1 MLGTTEQDF
10 MLVRTFSFVAILCS
24 CCGALA
30 AAPSTTKIADRIEQ
44 VTFSSPSF
52 GAKKSYS
59 VVLPAN
65 YDAQKSDWPVLYLLH
80 GRGRNDRSLIDDPV
94 TREALL
100 NASFVT
106 VLPNGED
113 GWYLDSQVGSKH
125 SYAKLLEET
134 IHDAE
139 SRFHLSREPR
149 KRAIA
154 GWSMGGYGSM
164 RFAVTHP
171 QQFAMVATILG
182 LLDFPRSGLPEGQ
195 SHSIPAKTFG
205 TDEDEWKKINPL
217 NSAEQLRGTAVLLIT
232 ADQAFDRTMNEN
244 FHARLQQ
251 LKIEHEWIVLKG
263 THHIDVVKQAV
274 PIVIDRVQRTLD
286 GTAVDESSTHAN

>member
-1 MLGTTEQDF
+1 MPGTTEQDF
-10 MLVRTFSFVAILCS
+10 MLVRTFSFVAMLCS

-30 AAPSTTKIADRIEQ
+30 AAPSTTKSADHIEQ

-52 GAKKSYS
+52 VAKKSYS

-65 YDAQKSDWPVLYLLH
+65 YDAQKPNWPVLYLLH
-80 GRGRNDRSLIDDPV
+80 GRGRNDRSLIDDPA

-100 NASFVT
+100 RASFVT

-113 GWYLDSQVGSKH
+113 GWYLDSQVSPKNA
-125 SYAKLLEET
+125 YTKLLGET

-139 SRFHLSREPR
+139 TKYHLSREPQR
-149 KRAIA
+149 RAIA

-171 QQFAMVATILG
+171 QQFAMVATIVG

-205 TDEDEWKKINPL
+205 TDEDDWKKINPL

-244 FHARLQQ
+244 FHVRLQQ

-263 THHIDVVKQAV
+263 THHFDVVRLAV
-274 PIVIDRVQRTLD
+274 PMVVKSVQ
-286 GTAVDESSTHAN
+286 AKFDESDAAKHR